1 MRSSPDSGS
10 PATVPVGVDI
20 ANRQPTLL
28 PAIAVTIGDPAGI
41 GPEISLKA
49 AFSPEVLSV
58 CRPVLIGDPEYLQ
71 EWAVRFGLPGIL
83 RVVSRPAEIAASS
96 TGSLLLAPHNAG
108 VTSLRACKDDS
119 SSDGQQ
125 LVNCIAMGREQQLA
139 GALAA
144 ASIEAAVALCLAG
157 EVAAMATAPINKKSL
172 AMAGVP
178 FPGHTEFLAHL
189 TSCEDYAMAFIAPRL
204 RVALLTT
211 HVALRDVPGLVQRT
225 ALGRL
230 IRLVDRELK
239 SYGIER
245 PRIALAG
252 INPHAGEGGLFGDE
266 EDREMVPAI
275 AQCRSESIDVSG
287 PYPGD
292 TIFLRA
298 ARGEFDLV
306 ISCYHDQGLIPIK
319 CLAVGEAVN
328 VTLGLPIIRT
338 SVDHG
343 TAFDIAG
350 RGLADEAS
358 MIAAIR
364 LAAQLAGL
372 KR

>member
-1 MRSSPDSGS
+1 M
-10 PATVPVGVDI
+10 
-20 ANRQPTLL
+20 
-28 PAIAVTIGDPAGI
+28 
-41 GPEISLKA
+41 
-49 AFSPEVLSV
+49 
-58 CRPVLIGDPEYLQ
+58 
-71 EWAVRFGLPGIL
+71 
-83 RVVSRPAEIAASS
+83 
-96 TGSLLLAPHNAG
+96 
-108 VTSLRACKDDS
+108 
-119 SSDGQQ
+119 
-125 LVNCIAMGREQQLA
+125 
-139 GALAA
+139 
-144 ASIEAAVALCLAG
+144 
-157 EVAAMATAPINKKSL
+157 
-172 AMAGVP
+172 
-178 FPGHTEFLAHL
+178 
-189 TSCEDYAMAFIAPRL
+189 
-204 RVALLTT
+204 
-211 HVALRDVPGLVQRT
+211 QRT

-319 CLAVGEAVN
+319 CLAFGEAVN